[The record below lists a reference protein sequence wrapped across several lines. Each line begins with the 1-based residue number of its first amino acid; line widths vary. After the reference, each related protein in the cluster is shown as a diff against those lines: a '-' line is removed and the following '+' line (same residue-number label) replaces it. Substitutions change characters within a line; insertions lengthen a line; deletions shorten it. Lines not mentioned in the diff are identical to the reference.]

1 MAIKQEVALTNIA
14 QLRLQSYAFLSTKE
28 ERRIARTWRI
38 GAVAFY
44 GPILD
49 LLIAFAATSQ
59 GPQAYQANLA
69 SDDFVTFYVSN
80 SPRPEANTVA
90 HANASKRGGRFQ

>member
-1 MAIKQEVALTNIA
+1 LTDIA

-44 GPILD
+44 GPVLA

-59 GPQAYQANLA
+59 RPQAYQANLA
-69 SDDFVTFYVSN
+69 SDNFVTYYVSI
-80 SPRPEANTVA
+80 SPRP
-90 HANASKRGGRFQ
+90 

>member
-1 MAIKQEVALTNIA
+1 LTDIA
-14 QLRLQSYAFLSTKE
+14 QLRLQSYAFFLTKE

-44 GPILD
+44 GPVLA

-59 GPQAYQANLA
+59 RPQAYQANLA
-69 SDDFVTFYVSN
+69 SDNFVTYYVSN
-80 SPRPEANTVA
+80 SPRP
-90 HANASKRGGRFQ
+90 

>member
-1 MAIKQEVALTNIA
+1 MAINQEVALTDIT

-28 ERRIARTWRI
+28 ERRIARIWRI

-44 GPILD
+44 GPILA

-59 GPQAYQANLA
+59 RPKAFQANLA
-69 SDDFVTFYVSN
+69 SDDFVTHYVSN
-80 SPRPEANTVA
+80 RPLP
-90 HANASKRGGRFQ
+90 